1 MLMEEH
7 IETFDGEPVA
17 DLVSPHVQNIN
28 IDSSAGSMVK
38 LHLDL
43 SLPPLNQID
52 DIKIIP
58 ELLKKIESIELERP
72 E

>member
-7 IETFDGEPVA
+7 IETFDGKPVA

>member
-1 MLMEEH
+1 MEEH

-17 DLVSPHVQNIN
+17 DLVSTHVQNIN